1 MTDRLHTTK
10 LGSLALLMLALAAA
24 GAERQAAAALRVV
37 SMNPSLTRMLIA
49 LDAKT
54 TLVGVDEFSARSEAS
69 VEHLPR
75 VGGLFNPS
83 LEAVVAL
90 QPDLVVVV
98 PSVAQRDFRDRLREL
113 GIDVLELPNIT
124 LEEVLDS
131 IRELGARVDRVEA
144 ARTRVEEIR
153 RTWRDIA
160 RRAAERPRRTVILVL
175 QRDPLYVAGAGSF
188 LDEMLRAAGVENA
201 AARFS
206 DPYPRVGIEWLIAA
220 APEIIIDSAE
230 DPVPAA
236 EHWSRW
242 PSIPAVAASRV
253 FAVPAGNVTLPGPYL
268 DRSLRT
274 LFEAIYGVDTTGIV
288 GHNGA
293 VEHRASP

>member
-1 MTDRLHTTK
+1 MSDRRRGARS
-10 LGSLALLMLALAAA
+10 LGSVVLLTLALASATP
-24 GAERQAAAALRVV
+24 AAAALRVV

-49 LDAKT
+49 LDAEA
-54 TLVGVDEFSARSEAS
+54 TLVGVDEFSARTEAS

-90 QPDLVVVV
+90 RPDLVVVV

-124 LEEVLDS
+124 LDQVLAS
-131 IRELGARVDRVEA
+131 VSEIGARVDRVEA
-144 ARTRVEEIR
+144 AQTRVEQIR
-153 RTWRDIA
+153 RTWSDIA
-160 RRAAERPRRTVILVL
+160 KLAAKRPRRTAILVL

-206 DPYPRVGIEWLIAA
+206 DPYPRVGIEWLIAT
-220 APEIIIDSAE
+220 APEIIIDSAK

-242 PSIPAVAASRV
+242 PSIPAVAASRI

-268 DRSLRT
+268 DRSLQI
-274 LFEAIYGVDTTGIV
+274 LFDAIYAIDPVDAVDPATT
-288 GHNGA
+288 H
-293 VEHRASP
+293 

>member
-1 MTDRLHTTK
+1 MPDRLRHTIR
-10 LGSLALLMLALAAA
+10 LGLLAVALLAGATA
-24 GAERQAAAALRVV
+24 GAEPTASATPRVV

-49 LDAKT
+49 LGAAA
-54 TLVGVDEFSARSEAS
+54 TLVGVDEFSARTEVS
-69 VEHLPR
+69 VDHLPR

-98 PSVAQRDFRDRLREL
+98 PSVAQRDFRNRLREL
-113 GIDVLELPNIT
+113 GIDVLELSNIT
-124 LEEVLDS
+124 LDEVLDS
-131 IRELGARVDRVEA
+131 IRKLGARVDRVEA
-144 ARTRVEEIR
+144 ARIRVEEIR
-153 RTWRDIA
+153 RTWSDIA
-160 RRAAERPRRTVILVL
+160 RRAAEKPSRSVVLVL

-188 LDEMLRAAGVENA
+188 LDEMLRAAGVRNA
-201 AARFS
+201 AAHFP

-220 APEIIIDSAE
+220 GPEIIVDSAR

-268 DRSLRT
+268 DRSLQT
-274 LFEAIYGVDTTGIV
+274 LFDAIYAV
-288 GHNGA
+288 GETERKSG
-293 VEHRASP
+293 PLP

>member
-1 MTDRLHTTK
+1 MAL
-10 LGSLALLMLALAAA
+10 LLLALVSAARPA
-24 GAERQAAAALRVV
+24 TAALRVV

-49 LDAKT
+49 LDAQA
-54 TLVGVDEFSARSEAS
+54 TLVGVDEFSARSEVS

-90 QPDLVVVV
+90 RPDLVVVV

-124 LEEVLDS
+124 LDQVLAS
-131 IRELGARVDRVEA
+131 VSELGARVDRVEA
-144 ARTRVEEIR
+144 AQTRVEQIR
-153 RTWRDIA
+153 RTWSDIA
-160 RRAAERPRRTVILVL
+160 QRAAKRPRRTAVLVL

-206 DPYPRVGIEWLIAA
+206 DPYPRVGIEWLIAT
-220 APEIIIDSAE
+220 APEIIIDSTK

-242 PSIPAVAASRV
+242 PSIPAVAASQV
-253 FAVPAGNVTLPGPYL
+253 FAVSAGNVTLPGPYL
-268 DRSLRT
+268 DRSLQI
-274 LFEAIYGVDTTGIV
+274 LFDAIEPVDAVDPVDENTT
-288 GHNGA
+288 H
-293 VEHRASP
+293 